1 MIVCKVNWLLLIFFV
16 PTICFSQVKLVN
28 GLLIDSTARQLIL
41 NLDNPLRI
49 YGGKSNG
56 KFSIT
61 VDGKTILANKSGVF
75 MVQPEK
81 LGKAD
86 IQVMETGRK
95 VFEGSFSVDSLG
107 SVHARV
113 GKIRDAVVSK
123 HLLLAQPFLTTY
135 WHAEN
140 ARCDFLVFG
149 FNFQLISTNGEFR
162 QSEYVQGRSLYPSQ
176 IEEIRKADSGTV
188 LLLHDIMVVA
198 SSGRIRRVP
207 DIRIT
212 IR

>member
-1 MIVCKVNWLLLIFFV
+1 MKWLLLTLFI
-16 PTICFSQVKLVN
+16 PLNTFSQIKLIN
-28 GLLIDSTARQLIL
+28 GLLIDSTVHQLIL
-41 NLDNPLRI
+41 YQDNPLRLS
-49 YGGKSNG
+49 GGKTNS
-56 KFSIT
+56 KFSLIF
-61 VDGKTILANKSGVF
+61 DGRAIQPDRSGVF
-75 MVQPEK
+75 IVQPTK
-81 LGKAD
+81 LGEAD
-86 IQVMETGRK
+86 IQVMESGRK

-107 SVHARV
+107 SGYARV
-113 GKIRDAVVSK
+113 GRIRDAVVSK

-176 IEEIRKADSGTV
+176 IEEIRKAGSGTV
-188 LLLHDIMVVA
+188 LLLHEIMVVA